1 MGAMARRGWAR
12 ITDSVADILRR
23 GAWYPVVDETS
34 DGHVVVD
41 VREGVQ
47 VRLKREDVTM
57 RAEPPTRWSVVVR
70 TGVLRPTLGGAKSSD
85 IVMTYAVCPEC
96 HERQDFEG
104 KPGTLRCTRCGRT
117 GDVDWSATC

>member
-23 GAWYPVVDETS
+23 GAWYPVVDETA

-41 VREGVQ
+41 VRQGVQ

-57 RAEPPTRWSVVVR
+57 RSEPPTTWSVVVR
-70 TGVLRPTLGGAKSSD
+70 TGVLRPTLGGSNSSD
-85 IVMTYAVCPEC
+85 IVMTYAVCPAC

-104 KPGTLRCTRCGRT
+104 KPGTLRCPRCGHT
-117 GDVDWSATC
+117 GAVDWSATC

>member
-23 GAWYPVVDETS
+23 GAWYPVVDETP

-47 VRLKREDVTM
+47 VRLKREDVTV
-57 RAEPPTRWSVVVR
+57 RSEPPTTWSVVVR
-70 TGVLRPTLGGAKSSD
+70 TGVLRPTLGGQKSSH
-85 IVMTYAVCPEC
+85 IVTTYAVCPGR
-96 HERQDFEG
+96 HERQDCEG
-104 KPGTLRCTRCGRT
+104 KPVKLKCQRSGHT
-117 GDVDWSATC
+117 

>member
-23 GAWYPVVDETS
+23 GAWYPVVDETP

-47 VRLKREDVTM
+47 VRLKREDVTV
-57 RAEPPTRWSVVVR
+57 RSEPPTTWSVVVR
-70 TGVLRPTLGGAKSSD
+70 TGVLRPTLGGQKSSD
-85 IVMTYAVCPEC
+85 IEI
-96 HERQDFEG
+96 
-104 KPGTLRCTRCGRT
+104 GRAH
-117 GDVDWSATC
+117 V

>member
-23 GAWYPVVDETS
+23 GAWYPVVDETP

-41 VREGVQ
+41 VRQGVQ

-57 RAEPPTRWSVVVR
+57 RNEPPTTWSVVVR
-70 TGVLRPTLGGAKSSD
+70 TGVLRPTLGGSSSSD